1 MTVDEAID
9 VILTAIDVKMRKIF
23 FPTKAWFANYLRPLF
38 PDLIDKR
45 LYQMAKL

>member
-45 LYQMAKL
+45 LY